1 MNKLTIKQINNLVT
15 GNTLAVET
23 ISSSPDMRA
32 FVVIAAYRLD
42 EKGMGYRVSK
52 FLNNNDNIFFWL
64 RKYELKNEY
73 IDNDWDV
80 SEEELVNSFFVN
92 NINSIEELESLLSNF
107 LDDYSKLDIEWKC
120 ENPV

>member
-107 LDDYSKLDIEWKC
+107 LDDYSKLDVEWKC